1 MTIPRII
8 CEGDGLPKR
17 IEEFALAEAVEMKI
31 EFFAEFA
38 LPLRLNAGGC
48 EDKNTF
54 SFLGDEERTEN

>member
-8 CEGDGLPKR
+8 SEGYGLPKR

-38 LPLRLNAGGC
+38 LPLGLNAGGS
-48 EDKNTF
+48 EDEDAF
-54 SFLGDEERTEN
+54 SFLGDEEIAEN